1 MFKFV
6 GTLLA
11 RGQRHILQVVNYQK
25 YGTFKQ
31 LSRYMIDAVYPSL
44 LSHEY
49 ESCVKK
55 ILFHWLHFLLSKQTS
70 CSPVSSFEPLGRKE
84 RFYLKWIQTNVSIK
98 VVVFCFFLIDGLHD
112 IM

>member
-11 RGQRHILQVVNYQK
+11 RGQRHTLQVVNYQK

-55 ILFHWLHFLLSKQTS
+55 NTFSLATF
-70 CSPVSSFEPLGRKE
+70 SS
-84 RFYLKWIQTNVSIK
+84 IQTDLLFPSE
-98 VVVFCFFLIDGLHD
+98 LL
-112 IM
+112 